1 MIEVKLLTPTGTDDA
16 SIKAYLAQ
24 CVSVVRN
31 KQPKDNERLFERLMK
46 ESAGNKPSRVF
57 EFIPCAMDDVSL
69 TYPNIH
75 SPRRFGFLGKVDGAV
90 AYRTTAREL
99 LNLGFTWDEV
109 LMHVDFTDYYT
120 VQLKVPYFIYGQ
132 LSTHTQ
138 ITSVSHSARYSESGM
153 GYWMPDE
160 VRSYLSFV
168 GHGGLEEAQAFWNYM
183 VMNTS
188 PKDLQV
194 FMRDACGIKRREVWA
209 RGSDMLAYRTSTLGG
224 YMSDAHAWPHFF
236 LQRAC
241 DPHTQKETKE
251 VAQQTQELLYSYNKT
266 LS

>member
-57 EFIPCAMDDVSL
+57 EFIPCK
-69 TYPNIH
+69 TYDLNFAWPNTY
-75 SPRRFGFLGKVDGAV
+75 SPRRFGFLEKVDDAV

-99 LNLGFTWDEV
+99 LNFSWSWDEV
-109 LMHVDFTDYYT
+109 LMHVDFTNYYA
-120 VQLKVPYFIYGQ
+120 VRLKVPYFIYGQ

-153 GYWMPDE
+153 GHWMPDE
-160 VRSYLSFV
+160 VRSYLSSI
-168 GHGGLEEAQAFWNYM
+168 GYRDIEYAQTFWDHI
-183 VMNTS
+183 VMHMS
-188 PKDLQV
+188 PKGLQK
-194 FMRDACGIKRREVWA
+194 FMRDTCGIKRREVWA

-241 DPHTQKETKE
+241 DSHTQEETRE
-251 VAQQTQELLYSYNKT
+251 VAQQIQDSLCLYNKT